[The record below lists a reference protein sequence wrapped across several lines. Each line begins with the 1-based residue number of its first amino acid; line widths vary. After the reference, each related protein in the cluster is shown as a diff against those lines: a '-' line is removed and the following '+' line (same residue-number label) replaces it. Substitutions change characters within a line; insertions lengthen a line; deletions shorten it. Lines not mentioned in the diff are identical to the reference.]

1 MKYIE
6 INLDRAVELYKLG
19 KVYKVFIKHDK
30 GELKALTSFSGTFG
44 MFVMS
49 SRYFEQTEED

>member
-1 MKYIE
+1 VKYIE
-6 INLDRAVELYKLG
+6 VDFDRAVELCRHG
-19 KVYKVFIKHDK
+19 KEYKVFIKLDN

-44 MFVMS
+44 MFFVR

>member
-6 INLDRAVELYKLG
+6 IDLDRAVELYRQG
-19 KVYKVFIKHDK
+19 KGYKVFIKLDS

-44 MFVMS
+44 MFFVR